1 MHIAQWFQQAYM
13 FLLLINCHMLKTN
26 VAYML
31 LGMYPSFVLVKL
43 CHTISTVCFFWQPKR
58 RNVMQQ
64 IASFTHAPL
73 KFLCPGLMFSNY
85 SCEIKQK
92 MHNSWAIK
100 PSSVCYIFNTLIFLG
115 NCFVKIQHLKYLHW
129 DLQSIMVAIVNDNRR

>member
-13 FLLLINCHMLKTN
+13 FLSLINCHMLKTN

-85 SCEIKQK
+85 SCCRFCLCTSGTTNTYSDHCNITAELENANCHCLLIALSPYIPVWKKQFA
-92 MHNSWAIK
+92 N
-100 PSSVCYIFNTLIFLG
+100 
-115 NCFVKIQHLKYLHW
+115 
-129 DLQSIMVAIVNDNRR
+129 